1 MTDTIRNKKIFL
13 LGDFK
18 SNTGPAI
25 ANRGILEALTG
36 IYNLYFSQR
45 NGIIL
50 RILEVIIHII
60 KCDILVITS
69 KSQLNYIAIY
79 WALFLRKKIIYI
91 MHGHSLLEY
100 KTNTEYSQRRI
111 DIINRLEKYENFICS
126 KSHKLIFVS
135 KKSMELMMNCYNE
148 YAYKMDYI
156 WNVVKLD
163 KQIQNPEVLSDN
175 LRDNLRDNNII
186 LSLGGDRKIKNNLDV
201 ARAIDYLNDK
211 YHTNFKYIVVGEID
225 SSKSSLLSYKCVESL
240 GKISHEE
247 VLLLMKK
254 ANIYVQNSFFETFG
268 MAPLEAL
275 LSGCSLLITKNMGVI
290 DIFDNLEN
298 EDYIEDNENYLEI
311 ADKVYKIYI
320 YANNQRLI
328 HALNSYY
335 ISIDFLKERLQ
346 KIISTTI

>member
-45 NGIIL
+45 DGKIL
-50 RILEVIIHII
+50 RILEVIMHII
-60 KCDILVITS
+60 KCDILILVS
-69 KSQLNYIAIY
+69 KSQLNYIAVY

-100 KTNTEYSQRRI
+100 KTNIEYSQRRI

-135 KKSMELMMNCYNE
+135 KKSMELMMSCYNE

-163 KQIQNPEVLSDN
+163 KQIQNHEALS
-175 LRDNLRDNNII
+175 DNLRDNNII

-211 YHTNFKYIVVGEID
+211 YHTNFKYIVVGEIN
-225 SSKSSLLSYKCVESL
+225 SCKSSLLRYKCVESF
-240 GKISHEE
+240 GKLDHEE

-290 DIFDNLEN
+290 DIFDNLDKD
-298 EDYIEDNENYLEI
+298 DYIEDNENYLEI
-311 ADKVYKIYI
+311 ADKIYKIYI
-320 YANNQRLI
+320 KANNQRLI
-328 HALNSYY
+328 HALKSYY